1 VSSTLST
8 DDPQRVAACSRE
20 LLSLLNGPPTEV
32 WAERVIGLAKPLI
45 GADRMVLA
53 LPAPQGFVLHH
64 SDLDM
69 RPALDA
75 YASHYYKTD
84 IWTGPRRRSL
94 GLDVYTYDMVIT
106 RRERQCSEFWNDWVL
121 ANKLINPA
129 GVSRD
134 MEGSPVPASLIGYK
148 ESTSSTQF
156 GDRELAIFRLL
167 QPSFDAAIA
176 ALVRFSRVGAEL
188 VSYIDR
194 QPVPTLLIGADG
206 VLHANV
212 AFSRVMGR
220 QGDSVMTAVASAAQ
234 KVLHQPRSALDQ
246 KVAGVVTGPAGKA
259 VQWSLCTLSC
269 GGTAPM
275 ALVHFDAAA
284 TFTIDEATRDRIGL
298 SPRQAQVAELMAEG
312 LTYRDIAERLEIEPN
327 TARRHSEHVLQRLGI
342 HTRGEV
348 RGALVRVSSHT

>member
-1 VSSTLST
+1 MSITLST
-8 DDPQRVAACSRE
+8 QDLQRVAACSRE
-20 LLSLLNGPPTEV
+20 LLSLLDGPPPEV

-45 GADRMVLA
+45 GADRMALA

-75 YASHYYKTD
+75 YAAHYYKTD

-94 GLDVYTYDMVIT
+94 GLDAYTYDMVIT

-134 MEGSPVPASLIGYK
+134 IEGCPVPASLIGYK
-148 ESTSSTQF
+148 ASTSSTQF
-156 GDRELAIFRLL
+156 GDRELAILRLL
-167 QPSFDAAIA
+167 QPSFDAAIT
-176 ALVRFSRVGAEL
+176 ALVRFSRVGVEL

-194 QPVPTLLIGADG
+194 QPVPTLLIGTGG

-220 QGDSVMTAVASAAQ
+220 QGDSVIAAVAAAAQ
-234 KVLHQPRSALDQ
+234 RVLHQPRSAIEQ
-246 KVAGVVTGPAGKA
+246 TVAGVVTGPAGNA
-259 VQWSLCTLSC
+259 VQWSLCTLSFA
-269 GGTAPM
+269 GTTPM
-275 ALVHFDAAA
+275 ALVHFDAAPK
-284 TFTIDEATRDRIGL
+284 FTIDEVTRGHLGL

-312 LTYRDIAERLEIEPN
+312 LTYRDIAQQLQIEPN
-327 TARRHSEHVLQRLGI
+327 TARRHCEHVLQRLGV

-348 RGALVRVSSHT
+348 RGALARVSSRT

>member
-1 VSSTLST
+1 MSITLST
-8 DDPQRVAACSRE
+8 DDLQRVIACSRE
-20 LLSLLNGPPTEV
+20 LLSLLDGPPPDV

-45 GADRMVLA
+45 HADRMVLA

-94 GLDVYTYDMVIT
+94 GLDVYLYDMVIT
-106 RRERQCSEFWNDWVL
+106 RRERQYSEFWNDWVL

-134 MEGSPVPASLIGYK
+134 IEGCPVPASLIGYK
-148 ESTSSTQF
+148 ESASSTQF
-156 GDRELAIFRLL
+156 GDRELAILRLL
-167 QPSFDAAIA
+167 QPSFDAAIT
-176 ALVRFSRVGAEL
+176 ALVRFSRISIEL

-194 QPVPTLLIGADG
+194 QPVPVLLIGRDG

-220 QGDSVMTAVASAAQ
+220 HVDSVIAAVAPAAQ
-234 KVLHQPRSALDQ
+234 KVLHQPRSGLDQ
-246 KVAGVVTGPAGKA
+246 KVAGVVTRPGAKA
-259 VQWSLCTLSC
+259 VQWSLCRLSC
-269 GGTAPM
+269 AGSGPM
-275 ALVHFDAAA
+275 ALVHFDAAQKVI
-284 TFTIDEATRDRIGL
+284 IDEAARDELGL
-298 SPRQAQVAELMAEG
+298 SRRQAEVAELMAEG
-312 LTYRDIAERLEIEPN
+312 LTYRDIAQQLEIEPN
-327 TARRHSEHVLQRLGI
+327 TARRHCEHVLQRLGI

-348 RGALVRVSSHT
+348 RGALVRVSSQT